1 MYAKL
6 GYVGTQRHER
16 HMVVLEAVVQS
27 LVNVFR
33 GNRSVVEVANQL
45 RKLFTRMKFDSK
57 LSMNR

>member
-27 LVNVFR
+27 LVNV
-33 GNRSVVEVANQL
+33 SVEIGQWL
-45 RKLFTRMKFDSK
+45 KLPINLESF
-57 LSMNR
+57 LQG